1 MPQIIKF
8 GKMKNKILMRLF
20 FSILITIFLIQVGSS
35 SCSRG
40 VATFTLSGTITDATF
55 AQGHSGAVLKL
66 SKVMITTGE
75 EILMETKTLGSDGKY
90 EFKFPREKVEKYII
104 RVSKPLYFDIEQEVQ
119 FSSLTVGNTNV
130 RNYSTKAKSWVEL
143 RFVNASVSSSDHFRY
158 IKFQGLENCAE
169 CCTAEQVDL
178 YADAYYSRTCIN
190 EALSTYSI
198 YYQVIGTT
206 TQNVVEVVTQPF
218 DTTLLL
224 VNY

>member
-1 MPQIIKF
+1 MTSNSFFRFLFSFLLIA
-8 GKMKNKILMRLF
+8 ILL
-20 FSILITIFLIQVGSS
+20 QVSSS

-40 VATFTLSGTITDATF
+40 VATFSLSGTITDATF
-55 AQGHSGAVLKL
+55 SQGHSGAVLKL

-104 RVSKPLYFDIEQEVQ
+104 RVTKPLYFDIEQDVQ
-119 FSSLTVGNTNV
+119 FSSLSVSSDNV
-130 RNYSTKAKSWVEL
+130 RNYTTKAKSWVEL
-143 RFVNASVSSSDHFRY
+143 RFVNTSVLPTDHFRF
-158 IKFQGLENCAE
+158 IKFQGLENCTE
-169 CCTAEQVDL
+169 CCTADQVDL

-198 YYQVIGTT
+198 YYQVVGTT

>member
-1 MPQIIKF
+1 MAS
-8 GKMKNKILMRLF
+8 LAL
-20 FSILITIFLIQVGSS
+20 LQVGTS
-35 SCSRG
+35 SCTRG
-40 VATFTLSGTITDATF
+40 VASFTLSGTITDATF
-55 AQGHSGAVLKL
+55 SQGHEGAVLTL

-104 RVSKPLYFDIEQEVQ
+104 RVSKPLYFDIEEEVQ
-119 FSSLTVGNTNV
+119 FSSLTVGTANV
-130 RNYSTKAKSWVEL
+130 RNYLAKAKSWVEL
-143 RFVNASVSSSDHFRY
+143 RFVNSSVLPTDHFRY
-158 IKFQGLENCAE
+158 IKFQGLENCDE

-190 EALSTYSI
+190 EALSVYSI
-198 YYQVIGTT
+198 YYQVMGTT

>member
-1 MPQIIKF
+1 MINSSLLKF
-8 GKMKNKILMRLF
+8 FFFILASLV
-20 FSILITIFLIQVGSS
+20 LLQVGTS
-35 SCSRG
+35 SCTRG
-40 VATFTLSGTITDATF
+40 VASFTLSGTITDATF
-55 AQGHSGAVLKL
+55 SQGHEGAILTL

-104 RVSKPLYFDIEQEVQ
+104 RVSKPLYFDIEEEVQ
-119 FSSLTVGNTNV
+119 FSSLTVGASNV
-130 RNYSTKAKSWVEL
+130 RNYLAKAKSWVEL
-143 RFVNASVSSSDHFRY
+143 RFVNSSVLPTDHFRY

-190 EALSTYSI
+190 EALSVYSI
-198 YYQVIGTT
+198 YYQVMGTT

>member
-1 MPQIIKF
+1 MNQIIRS
-8 GKMKNKILMRLF
+8 GKMKNKIAMRF
-20 FSILITIFLIQVGSS
+20 FFTILVAIFLLQLSSS

-40 VATFTLSGTITDATF
+40 VASFTLSGTITDATF
-55 AQGHSGAVLKL
+55 SQGHTGAIMKL

-75 EILMETKTLGSDGKY
+75 EILMETKTLGADGKY

-119 FSSLTVGNTNV
+119 FSSLTVGTTNV
-130 RNYSTKAKSWVEL
+130 RNYATKAKSWVEL
-143 RFVNASVSSSDHFRY
+143 RFVNTSVSPTDHFRY

-190 EALSTYSI
+190 EANSVYSI

-206 TQNVVEVVTQPF
+206 TQNVVEVTTQPF

>member
-1 MPQIIKF
+1 MTSNSIFRFLFSFLLIA
-8 GKMKNKILMRLF
+8 ILL
-20 FSILITIFLIQVGSS
+20 QVSSS

-40 VATFTLSGTITDATF
+40 VATFSLSGTITDATF
-55 AQGHSGAVLKL
+55 SQGHSGAVLKL

-104 RVSKPLYFDIEQEVQ
+104 RVTKPMYFDIEQDVQ
-119 FSSLTVGNTNV
+119 FSSLSVSSDNV
-130 RNYSTKAKSWVEL
+130 RNYTTKAKSWVEL
-143 RFVNASVSSSDHFRY
+143 RFVNTSVLPTDHFRF
-158 IKFQGLENCAE
+158 IKFQGLENCTE
-169 CCTAEQVDL
+169 CCTADQVDL

-198 YYQVIGTT
+198 YYQVVGTT

>member
-1 MPQIIKF
+1 MTSNSIFRFLFLFLLIA
-8 GKMKNKILMRLF
+8 ILL
-20 FSILITIFLIQVGSS
+20 QVSSS

-40 VATFTLSGTITDATF
+40 VATFSLSGTITDATF
-55 AQGHSGAVLKL
+55 SQGHSGAVLKL

-104 RVSKPLYFDIEQEVQ
+104 RVTKPMYFDIEQDVQ
-119 FSSLTVGNTNV
+119 FSSLSVSSDNV
-130 RNYSTKAKSWVEL
+130 RNYTTKAKSWVEL
-143 RFVNASVSSSDHFRY
+143 RFVNTSVLPTDHFRF
-158 IKFQGLENCAE
+158 IKFQGLENCTE
-169 CCTAEQVDL
+169 CCTADQVDL

-206 TQNVVEVVTQPF
+206 NQNVVEVVTQPF

>member
-1 MPQIIKF
+1 MTSNSIFRFLFSFLLIA
-8 GKMKNKILMRLF
+8 ILL
-20 FSILITIFLIQVGSS
+20 QVSSS

-40 VATFTLSGTITDATF
+40 VATFSLSGTITDATF
-55 AQGHSGAVLKL
+55 SQGHSGAVLKL

-104 RVSKPLYFDIEQEVQ
+104 RVTKPMYFDIEQDVQ
-119 FSSLTVGNTNV
+119 FSSLSVSSDNV
-130 RNYSTKAKSWVEL
+130 RNYTTKAKSWVEL
-143 RFVNASVSSSDHFRY
+143 RFVNTSVLPTDHFRF
-158 IKFQGLENCAE
+158 IKFQGLENCTE
-169 CCTAEQVDL
+169 CCTADQVDL

-206 TQNVVEVVTQPF
+206 NQNVVEVVTQPF

>member
-1 MPQIIKF
+1 
-8 GKMKNKILMRLF
+8 MKSKGIFRFVFLILA
-20 FSILITIFLIQVGSS
+20 SIFLLQVSSS

-40 VATFTLSGTITDATF
+40 VASFTLSGTITDATF
-55 AQGHSGAVLKL
+55 SQGHAGAVLTL

-75 EILMETKTLGSDGKY
+75 EILMETKTLSADGKY
-90 EFKFPREKVEKYII
+90 EFKFPREKVEKYIV
-104 RVSKPLYFDIEQEVQ
+104 RVSKPLYFDVEEEVQ
-119 FSSLTVGNTNV
+119 FSLLTVGTANV

-143 RFVNASVSSSDHFRY
+143 RFVNSSVLPTDHFRY

-169 CCTAEQVDL
+169 CCSAEQVDL

-190 EALSTYSI
+190 EALSVYSI
-198 YYQVIGTT
+198 YYQVMGTT
-206 TQNVVEVVTQPF
+206 TQNVVEVVSQPF

>member
-1 MPQIIKF
+1 MTSNSIFRFLFSFLLIA
-8 GKMKNKILMRLF
+8 ILL
-20 FSILITIFLIQVGSS
+20 QVSSS

-40 VATFTLSGTITDATF
+40 VATFSLSGTITDATF
-55 AQGHSGAVLKL
+55 SQRHSGAVLKL

-104 RVSKPLYFDIEQEVQ
+104 RVTKPLYFDIEQDVQ
-119 FSSLTVGNTNV
+119 FSSLSVSSDNV
-130 RNYSTKAKSWVEL
+130 RNYTTKAKSWVEL
-143 RFVNASVSSSDHFRY
+143 RFVNTSVLPTDHFRF
-158 IKFQGLENCAE
+158 IKFQGLENCTE
-169 CCTAEQVDL
+169 CCTADQVDL
-178 YADAYYSRTCIN
+178 YSDAYYSRTCIN

-198 YYQVIGTT
+198 YYQVVGTT

>member
-1 MPQIIKF
+1 MTSNSIFRFLFSFLLIA
-8 GKMKNKILMRLF
+8 ILL
-20 FSILITIFLIQVGSS
+20 QVSSS

-40 VATFTLSGTITDATF
+40 VATFSLSGTITDATF
-55 AQGHSGAVLKL
+55 SQGHSGAVLKL

-104 RVSKPLYFDIEQEVQ
+104 RVTKPLYFDIEQDVQ
-119 FSSLTVGNTNV
+119 FSSLSVSSDNV
-130 RNYSTKAKSWVEL
+130 RNYTTKAKSWVEL
-143 RFVNASVSSSDHFRY
+143 RFVNTSVLPTDHFRF
-158 IKFQGLENCAE
+158 IKFQGLENCTE
-169 CCTAEQVDL
+169 CCTADQVDL

-198 YYQVIGTT
+198 YYQVVGTT

>member
-1 MPQIIKF
+1 MTSNSFFRFLFSFLLIA
-8 GKMKNKILMRLF
+8 ILL
-20 FSILITIFLIQVGSS
+20 QVSSS

-40 VATFTLSGTITDATF
+40 VATFSLSGTITDATF
-55 AQGHSGAVLKL
+55 SQGHSGAVLKL

-104 RVSKPLYFDIEQEVQ
+104 RVTKPLYFDIEQDVQ
-119 FSSLTVGNTNV
+119 FSSLSVSSDNV
-130 RNYSTKAKSWVEL
+130 RDYTTKAKSWVEL
-143 RFVNASVSSSDHFRY
+143 RFVNTSVLPTDHFRF
-158 IKFQGLENCAE
+158 IKFQGLENCTE
-169 CCTAEQVDL
+169 CCTADQVDL

-198 YYQVIGTT
+198 YYQVVGTT

>member
-1 MPQIIKF
+1 
-8 GKMKNKILMRLF
+8 MKSKGIFRFVFLILA
-20 FSILITIFLIQVGSS
+20 SIFLLQVSSS

-40 VATFTLSGTITDATF
+40 VASFTLSGTITDATF
-55 AQGHSGAVLKL
+55 SQGHAGAVLTL

-75 EILMETKTLGSDGKY
+75 EILMETKTLSADGKY
-90 EFKFPREKVEKYII
+90 EFKFPREKVEKYIV
-104 RVSKPLYFDIEQEVQ
+104 RVSKPLYFDVEEEVQ
-119 FSSLTVGNTNV
+119 FSSLTVGTANV

-143 RFVNASVSSSDHFRY
+143 RFVNSSVLPTDHFRY

-190 EALSTYSI
+190 EAFSVYSI
-198 YYQVIGTT
+198 YYQVMGTT
-206 TQNVVEVVTQPF
+206 TQNVVEVVSQPF

>member
-1 MPQIIKF
+1 MTSNSIFRFLFSFLLIA
-8 GKMKNKILMRLF
+8 ILL
-20 FSILITIFLIQVGSS
+20 QVSSS

-40 VATFTLSGTITDATF
+40 VATFSLSGTITDATF
-55 AQGHSGAVLKL
+55 SQGHSGAVLKL

-104 RVSKPLYFDIEQEVQ
+104 RVTKPLYFDIEQDIQ
-119 FSSLTVGNTNV
+119 FSSLSVSSDNV
-130 RNYSTKAKSWVEL
+130 RNYTTKAKSWVEL
-143 RFVNASVSSSDHFRY
+143 RFVNTSVLPTDHFRF
-158 IKFQGLENCAE
+158 IKFQGLENCTE
-169 CCTAEQVDL
+169 CCTADQVDL

-198 YYQVIGTT
+198 YYQVVGTT

>member
-1 MPQIIKF
+1 MNQITKS
-8 GKMKNKILMRLF
+8 GKMKNKTALKFFLTILVA
-20 FSILITIFLIQVGSS
+20 IFLLQISSS

-40 VATFTLSGTITDATF
+40 VASFTLSGTITDATF
-55 AQGHSGAVLKL
+55 SQGHIGAVLKL

-75 EILMETKTLGSDGKY
+75 EILIETKTLGTDGKY

-104 RVSKPLYFDIEQEVQ
+104 RVSKPLYFDVVKEVQ
-119 FSSLTVGNTNV
+119 FSSLSVGTTNV

-143 RFVNASVSSSDHFRY
+143 RFVNTSVSSTDHFRY
-158 IKFQGLENCAE
+158 IKFKGLENCAE

-178 YADAYYSRTCIN
+178 FADSYYSRTCIN

-206 TQNVVEVVTQPF
+206 TQDVVEVVTQPF

>member
-1 MPQIIKF
+1 
-8 GKMKNKILMRLF
+8 MKSKGIFRFVFLILA
-20 FSILITIFLIQVGSS
+20 SIFLLQVSSS

-40 VATFTLSGTITDATF
+40 VASFTLSGTITDATF
-55 AQGHSGAVLKL
+55 SQGHAGAVLTL

-75 EILMETKTLGSDGKY
+75 EILMETKTLSADGKY
-90 EFKFPREKVEKYII
+90 EFKFPREKVEKYIV
-104 RVSKPLYFDIEQEVQ
+104 RVSKPLYFDVEEEVQ
-119 FSSLTVGNTNV
+119 FSSLTVGTSNV

-143 RFVNASVSSSDHFRY
+143 RFVNSSVQPTDHFRY

-190 EALSTYSI
+190 EALSVYSI
-198 YYQVIGTT
+198 YYQVMGTT
-206 TQNVVEVVTQPF
+206 TQNVVEVVSQPF

>member
-1 MPQIIKF
+1 MT
-8 GKMKNKILMRLF
+8 NSSLLRF
-20 FSILITIFLIQVGSS
+20 FFFIMASLALLQVGTS
-35 SCSRG
+35 SCTRG
-40 VATFTLSGTITDATF
+40 VASFTLSGTITDATF
-55 AQGHSGAVLKL
+55 SQGHEGAVLTL

-75 EILMETKTLGSDGKY
+75 EILMETKILGSDGKY

-104 RVSKPLYFDIEQEVQ
+104 RVSKPLYFDIEEEIQ
-119 FSSLTVGNTNV
+119 FSSLTVGTANV
-130 RNYSTKAKSWVEL
+130 RNYLAKAKSWVEL
-143 RFVNASVSSSDHFRY
+143 RFVNSSVLPTDHFRY

-190 EALSTYSI
+190 EALSVYSI
-198 YYQVIGTT
+198 YYQVMGTT

>member
-1 MPQIIKF
+1 MTSNSIFRFLFSFLLIA
-8 GKMKNKILMRLF
+8 ILL
-20 FSILITIFLIQVGSS
+20 QVSSS

-40 VATFTLSGTITDATF
+40 VATFSLSGTITDATF
-55 AQGHSGAVLKL
+55 SQGHSGAVLKL

-104 RVSKPLYFDIEQEVQ
+104 RVTKPLYFDIEQDIQ
-119 FSSLTVGNTNV
+119 FSSLSVSSDNV
-130 RNYSTKAKSWVEL
+130 RNYTTKAKSWVEL
-143 RFVNASVSSSDHFRY
+143 RFVNTSVLPTDHFRF
-158 IKFQGLENCAE
+158 IKFQGLENCTE
-169 CCTAEQVDL
+169 CCTADQVDL

-206 TQNVVEVVTQPF
+206 NQNVVEVVTQPF

>member
-1 MPQIIKF
+1 MAS
-8 GKMKNKILMRLF
+8 LAL
-20 FSILITIFLIQVGSS
+20 LQVGTS
-35 SCSRG
+35 SCTRG
-40 VATFTLSGTITDATF
+40 VASFTLSGTITDATF
-55 AQGHSGAVLKL
+55 SQGHEGAVLTL

-75 EILMETKTLGSDGKY
+75 EILMETKILGSDGKY

-104 RVSKPLYFDIEQEVQ
+104 RVSKPLYFDIEEEIQ
-119 FSSLTVGNTNV
+119 FSSLTVGTANV
-130 RNYSTKAKSWVEL
+130 RNYLAKAKSWVEL
-143 RFVNASVSSSDHFRY
+143 RFVNSSVLPTDHFRY

-190 EALSTYSI
+190 EALSVYSI
-198 YYQVIGTT
+198 YYQVMGTT

>member
-1 MPQIIKF
+1 MT
-8 GKMKNKILMRLF
+8 NSSLLRF
-20 FSILITIFLIQVGSS
+20 FFFIMASLALLQVGTS
-35 SCSRG
+35 SCTRG
-40 VATFTLSGTITDATF
+40 VASFTLSGTITDATF
-55 AQGHSGAVLKL
+55 SQGHEGAVLTL

-104 RVSKPLYFDIEQEVQ
+104 RVTKPLYFDIEEEIQ
-119 FSSLTVGNTNV
+119 FSSLTVGTANV
-130 RNYSTKAKSWVEL
+130 RNYLAKAKSWVEL
-143 RFVNASVSSSDHFRY
+143 RFVNSSVLPTDHFRY
-158 IKFQGLENCAE
+158 IKFQGLENCDE

-190 EALSTYSI
+190 EALSVYSI
-198 YYQVIGTT
+198 YYQVMGTT